1 MAINYSKDEQGIV
14 TLTLDNPT
22 RSANILNHAFGEA
35 FKSTLEKLKA
45 DKDSIRGIIIT
56 SAKETFFAGADID
69 EMFKETSAQN
79 FFNQA
84 EEFKAG
90 LRYIETQGKPVVA
103 AINGT
108 ALGAGFEIPLA
119 CHRRIAID
127 NPKIQ
132 IGLPEVTLGLLPAAG
147 GVTRMVRLIGLQPA
161 FAYLT
166 EGKKVAPKDAL
177 NDGLI
182 HELAKDKEELLSK
195 AKAWVL
201 ENKSAK
207 QPWDTEGFKIPGGAT
222 TNPKVAQML
231 PVAPAMLA
239 KKTYNN
245 YPAPLAIMSAAVEG
259 AMVDFDTASR
269 IESRYFAGLATG
281 NVAKN
286 MIKVF
291 WQQLNAINAGNSRP
305 KTEVKGNFKKV
316 GVLGAGMMGSAI
328 AYCSAISGIETV
340 LKDVTQEGA
349 DKGKAYSENILKKRV
364 SRGKMTK
371 EKADE
376 VLNRIKASATAD
388 DLKGC
393 DLIIE
398 AVFENRELKA
408 GVTKEAEAQMNPEG
422 VFASNTS
429 TLPITG
435 LATASSRPKNFIG
448 LHFFSPADKMPLVEI
463 IVGKDTSDE
472 TLARA
477 FDFVKTI
484 KKTPIVVNDSR
495 GFYTS
500 RVFAT
505 YVLEGIALLEEGN
518 NARAIEAAGLQAG
531 MPVGPLALTDEVSL
545 KLIDHIRKQTIED
558 FKAEGKEVPAHHAYK
573 AIDKMVYELNRTGK
587 AAGAGFYEYPKDGG
601 KKHLWSGLKQ
611 NFTEKEQ
618 LPGKEMIERMMFI
631 QCIETVRCLEEGV
644 LRNVPDANIGCI
656 FGWGFAPFKGGT
668 LQYIN
673 DYGVAKF
680 VARAQQLTAQYG
692 DRFAVPAL
700 LTKMAAENKEFS

>member
-1 MAINYSKDEQGIV
+1 MAINYSKDNDNIV
-14 TLTLDNPT
+14 TLTLDTPGK
-22 RSANILNHAFGEA
+22 SANILNLAFGEA
-35 FKSTLEKLKA
+35 FRATLKRLQDE
-45 DKDSIRGIIIT
+45 KDSIRGIIIT
-56 SAKETFFAGADID
+56 SAKDTFFAGADID
-69 EMFKETSAQN
+69 EMFKETSAEH
-79 FFNQA
+79 FFKRA

-119 CHRRIAID
+119 CHYRIAID
-127 NPKIQ
+127 NPKTQ
-132 IGLPEVTLGLLPAAG
+132 IGLPEVTLGLLPGAG
-147 GVTRMVRLIGLQPA
+147 GVTRMVRLLGLQPA
-161 FAYLT
+161 LAYLT
-166 EGKKVAPKDAL
+166 EGKKVSPKQAL
-177 NDGLI
+177 SDGLI
-182 HELAKDKEELLSK
+182 HALVSNKEELLTK
-195 AKAWVL
+195 AVEWIKA
-201 ENKSAK
+201 NPTAI
-207 QPWDTEGFKIPGGAT
+207 QPWDDKGYKMPGGT
-222 TNPKVAQML
+222 PLTPKVAAVL

-245 YPAPLAIMSAAVEG
+245 YPAPLSIMSAAVEG
-259 AMVDFDTASR
+259 AMVDFDTATR

-281 NVAKN
+281 KVAKN

-305 KTEVKGNFKKV
+305 KTSVKGEFKKV

-340 LKDVTQEGA
+340 LKDVTEEA
-349 DKGKAYSENILKKRV
+349 AAKGKAYSENILKKRV
-364 SRGKMTK
+364 SKGKMTR

-376 VLNRIKASATAD
+376 VLNRILATSKAE
-388 DLKGC
+388 DLKNC

-408 GVTKEAEAQMNPEG
+408 SVTKEAEAQMNPAG
-422 VFASNTS
+422 IFASNTS

-435 LATASSRPKNFIG
+435 LAVASSRPENFIG

-463 IVGKDTSDE
+463 IVGEKTSNE

-505 YVLEGIALLEEGN
+505 YVLEGMALLHEGN
-518 NARAIEAAGLQAG
+518 NARSIEAAGLQAG

-545 KLIDHIRKQTIED
+545 TLLAHIRKQTIED
-558 FKAEGKEVPAHHAYK
+558 LKAEGKEAPVHSAYEV
-573 AIDKMVYELNRTGK
+573 AEKMLSIKRAGK
-587 AAGAGFYEYPKDGG
+587 AAGAGFYEYPTGG
-601 KKHLWSGLKQ
+601 KKHLWSGLKEL
-611 NFTEKEQ
+611 FPEKTQ
-618 LPGKEMIERMMFI
+618 LPQKDMIERMMFI
-631 QCIETVRCLEEGV
+631 QCIETVRCLEEKV
-644 LRNVPDANIGCI
+644 LRSVEDANIGSI

-673 DYGVAKF
+673 DYGVAAF
-680 VARAQQLTAQYG
+680 VNRAQQLHKLYG
-692 DRFAVPAL
+692 ERFAVPAL
-700 LTKMAAENKEFS
+700 LQQMAKEGKEF

>member
-1 MAINYSKDEQGIV
+1 MAINYSKDADNIV
-14 TLTLDNPT
+14 TLTLDTPGK
-22 RSANILNHAFGEA
+22 SANILNLAFGEA
-35 FKSTLEKLKA
+35 FRATLKRLQEE
-45 DKDSIRGIIIT
+45 KDSISGIIIT

-69 EMFKETSAQN
+69 EMFKETSAEH
-79 FFNQA
+79 FFKRA

-119 CHRRIAID
+119 CHYRIAID
-127 NPKIQ
+127 NPKAQ
-132 IGLPEVTLGLLPAAG
+132 IGLPEVTLGLLPGAG
-147 GVTRMVRLIGLQPA
+147 GVTRTVRLLGLQPA
-161 FAYLT
+161 LSYLT
-166 EGKKVAPKDAL
+166 EGKKVSPKEAKA
-177 NDGLI
+177 DGLI
-182 HELAKDKEELLSK
+182 HALVSNKEELL
-195 AKAWVL
+195 AKAIEWIKA
-201 ENKSAK
+201 NPTAI
-207 QPWDTEGFKIPGGAT
+207 QPWDDKGYKMPGGT
-222 TNPKVAQML
+222 PLTPKVASVL

-245 YPAPLAIMSAAVEG
+245 YPAPLSIMSAAVEG
-259 AMVDFDTASR
+259 AMVDFDTATR

-281 NVAKN
+281 KVAKN

-305 KTEVKGNFKKV
+305 KTAVKGEFKKV

-340 LKDVTQEGA
+340 LKDVSEEGA
-349 DKGKAYSENILKKRV
+349 AKGKAYSENILKKRL
-364 SRGKMTK
+364 SKGKMAQ
-371 EKADE
+371 EKANE
-376 VLNRIKASATAD
+376 VLARILPTAKAD
-388 DLKGC
+388 DLKDC

-408 GVTKEAEAQMNPEG
+408 GVTKEAEAQMNPTG

-435 LATASSRPKNFIG
+435 LAVASSRPENFIG

-463 IVGKDTSDE
+463 IVGEKTSDE

-505 YVLEGIALLEEGN
+505 YVLEGMALLHEGN
-518 NARAIEAAGLQAG
+518 NARSIEAAGLQAG

-545 KLIDHIRKQTIED
+545 SLLAHIRKQTIED
-558 FKAEGKEVPAHHAYK
+558 LKAEGKQAPAHSAYEV
-573 AIDKMVYELNRTGK
+573 AEKMLNIKRAGK
-587 AAGAGFYEYPKDGG
+587 AAGAGFYEYPTGG
-601 KKHLWSGLKQ
+601 KKHLWSGLKEL
-611 NFTEKEQ
+611 FPEQ
-618 LPGKEMIERMMFI
+618 TQLAQKDMIERMMFI
-631 QCIETVRCLEEGV
+631 QCIETVRCLEEKV
-644 LRNVPDANIGCI
+644 LRSVEDANIGSI

-673 DYGVAKF
+673 DYGIAAF
-680 VARAQQLTAQYG
+680 VTRAQQLHTLYG
-692 DRFAVPAL
+692 ERFAVPAL
-700 LTKMAAENKEFS
+700 LQQMAKEGKEF